1 MSGICRLVAL
11 TALVGLPDLAAGQ
24 ALSAGHAVAAS
35 SAVKAGA
42 TEQTTPI
49 PRATSTPVIQT
60 ASLSS
65 GWIEGTVVDER
76 SRPIAGAA
84 VSAQG
89 RDLLLVETDTS
100 GRFTMRSVPAG
111 TYLVRVQGRGFAAS
125 KREFLQ
131 VLPSRGTQHLVRLH
145 RLGDGTVADLSAQPQ
160 LLAAG
165 VSASQL
171 PAPTAT
177 SAVSS
182 TVDKSPIPE
191 QPNDNN
197 DDHSTTAWRLRHV
210 KRSVLRD
217 ATNEYMADDFGKN
230 SYGDDYWREKAQFTL
245 RDWTAGLG
253 RATANFLTGT
263 TLSGRV
269 QLMTASAFD
278 EPFEAFSSSDMPS
291 GVAYFS
297 LGAPVSAKTAWT
309 VEAAVMQGDVSSW
322 FVAGSYATTLN
333 DTHGVDVG
341 SSYARQRY
349 SGVNPLAIAAF
360 RDADNSRNVGGVSI
374 FDRWTLSSRTLLT
387 YGARYEHYDYL
398 KAPSLLSPSVTLAI
412 SPFDKTWIRGSV
424 SQRMSAPGA
433 DEFVP
438 QPLGSLV
445 LPPQQT
451 FAAIEQ
457 GSPLGRERAR
467 TVGVAF
473 EHEVASLVLGA
484 RYFRQD
490 VDDQIV
496 TVFGMRGGPNYPV
509 DLGHYGVAT
518 GGSFVAGG
526 WGFSMSRPVAQ
537 LLRTSLEYRTARA
550 YWGGLKDI
558 GQLMTVAPSAMRPPV
573 ERVHDLTARIESEL
587 PITNTRILAIY
598 RLNTA
603 YARSDSSTSDP
614 VAAARFDVQIHQA
627 LPFLQSTHARWELLL
642 AVRNLLH
649 DTQDPTASLYDEL
662 LVVRPPKRIVG
673 GVTVQF

>member
-11 TALVGLPDLAAGQ
+11 TALVGLPEL
-24 ALSAGHAVAAS
+24 AVAQS
-35 SAVKAGA
+35 VDRAG
-42 TEQTTPI
+42 
-49 PRATSTPVIQT
+49 RVNSTPVIQT
-60 ASLSS
+60 ASLAA
-65 GWIEGTVVDER
+65 GWIEGSVTDER
-76 SRPIAGAA
+76 SRPVAGAA

-89 RDLLLVETDTS
+89 RDLLLVETDSS

-111 TYLVRVQGRGFAAS
+111 TYLVRVQGRGYVAS

-131 VLPSRGTQHLVRLH
+131 VLPSRGTTHLVRLQH
-145 RLGDGTVADLSAQPQ
+145 TGDGSPAAAAAGTVAPHVLT
-160 LLAAG
+160 AG
-165 VSASQL
+165 VSASQITGSDAISAITDRP
-171 PAPTAT
+171 PA
-177 SAVSS
+177 
-182 TVDKSPIPE
+182 IE
-191 QPNDNN
+191 EPNDNS
-197 DDHSTTAWRLRHV
+197 DDHSEIAWRLRHV

-217 ATNEYMADDFGKN
+217 STTDYVAEDFGKN
-230 SYGDDYWREKAQFTL
+230 GSADDYWHERAQFTL
-245 RDWTAGLG
+245 RDWAADLG
-253 RATANFLTGT
+253 RATSSFLTGT
-263 TLSGRV
+263 ALSGRV

-297 LGAPVSAKTAWT
+297 LGAPVSVKTAWS

-322 FVAGSYATTLN
+322 FVAGTYATSLAE
-333 DTHGVDVG
+333 THGIDIG
-341 SSYARQRY
+341 TSYARQRY
-349 SGVNPLAIAAF
+349 QGPNPQTMAAF
-360 RDADNSRNVGGVSI
+360 RDGDNSRNVGGVQI
-374 FDRWTLSSRTLLT
+374 FDRWTLSSRALLT

-398 KAPSLLSPSVTLAI
+398 KSPSLLSPSMTLAF
-412 SPFDKTWIRGSV
+412 SPIERTWIRGSV

-451 FAAIEQ
+451 FAPIIP
-457 GSPLGRERAR
+457 GTPLGRERTR
-467 TVGVAF
+467 TVGVAV
-473 EHEVASLVLGA
+473 EHEVASLVIGA
-484 RYFRQD
+484 RYFQQD

-496 TVFGMRGGPNYPV
+496 TVFGVRSTQDAYPV

-518 GGSFVAGG
+518 GGSFVADG
-526 WGFSMSRPVAQ
+526 WGFSMSRPIAQ

-550 YWGGLKDI
+550 YWGTYGDV
-558 GQLMTVAPSAMRPPV
+558 GQLVFAAPSAMRPPV
-573 ERVHDLTARIESEL
+573 ERVHDLTARVECEL
-587 PITNTRILAIY
+587 PVTATRILAIY

-603 YARSDSSTSDP
+603 YARSDSLAGDP
-614 VAAARFDVQIHQA
+614 VAAARFDVQIHQG
-627 LPFLQSTHARWELLL
+627 LPFLQSTHTHWELLL

-662 LVVRPPKRIVG
+662 LVVRPPKRVVG